1 MTRVWRVSLPLTC
14 GLLQLVLLLEM
25 LVVPQVK
32 LAGFWELTALASEQ
46 EDERDDEDDEDDE
59 EDDANKL
66 RIAMALLELLDLD
79 IPNC

>member
-1 MTRVWRVSLPLTC
+1 MTRGWRVSLPLTC

-59 EDDANKL
+59 DDDADK
-66 RIAMALLELLDLD
+66 
-79 IPNC
+79 

>member
-59 EDDANKL
+59 EDDADKL